1 MHTPR
6 PATAPQPVSEQ
17 ELEEVLRSLEVEL
30 WSPRPE
36 GPECN
41 EPDRQGSRTSMIH
54 G

>member
-6 PATAPQPVSEQ
+6 PATTPQPVSEQ

-30 WSPRPE
+30 WTVGERE
-36 GPECN
+36 RE
-41 EPDRQGSRTSMIH
+41 ERQGSRTSMIQ